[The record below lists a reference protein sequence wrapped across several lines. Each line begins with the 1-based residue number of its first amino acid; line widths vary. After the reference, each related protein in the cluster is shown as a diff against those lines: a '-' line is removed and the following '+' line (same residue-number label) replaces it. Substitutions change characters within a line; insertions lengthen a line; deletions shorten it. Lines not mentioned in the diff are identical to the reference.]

1 MDCVPLAFWDP
12 NGDLDLDTKEGVPVG
27 NLLEED
33 MDPSEWMRTMIK
45 GFGKFVGFPIA
56 FYESRFIAFFEQL
69 ERVWEAQAAVVNTH

>member
-1 MDCVPLAFWDP
+1 
-12 NGDLDLDTKEGVPVG
+12 
-27 NLLEED
+27 
-33 MDPSEWMRTMIK
+33 MIK